1 MFISLALNLP
11 AFQTKLVVPEHISV
25 QKNDNIE
32 QLYIHCFSASSPPR
46 YGDRRSYQ
54 VFLGVICHKT
64 INYSYYPLL

>member
-32 QLYIHCFSASSPPR
+32 QLYIHCFSASSPL
-46 YGDRRSYQ
+46 DMAIEDLIKCFSAL
-54 VFLGVICHKT
+54 FVIKQ
-64 INYSYYPLL
+64 